1 MLMAG
6 TADRLR
12 RIVALGR
19 GPIGWTVGALAV
31 AAVAIL
37 LWFGLLS
44 GSGNQYVETV
54 TPASS
59 SGDVVPPA
67 EEDADHTATPESA
80 PQDVIPPAE
89 P

>member
-1 MLMAG
+1 MAG
-6 TADRLR
+6 TVERLR
-12 RIVALGR
+12 RIVTLGR
-19 GPIGWTVGALAV
+19 GPVGWTVGAVAV
-31 AAVAIL
+31 AAIAML
-37 LWFGLLS
+37 LWFRLIADG
-44 GSGNQYVETV
+44 GNQYAETV

-67 EEDADHTATPESA
+67 EEDADHAATPDSS

>member
-1 MLMAG
+1 MAG
-6 TADRLR
+6 AAERQS
-12 RIVALGR
+12 RIAALGR

-31 AAVAIL
+31 AAVAAL
-37 LWFGLLS
+37 LWFGLVS
-44 GSGNQYVETV
+44 GSDDPDAATA

-67 EEDADHTATPESA
+67 EEDADHAAMPESA
-80 PQDVIPPAE
+80 PQDVIPPEE

>member
-1 MLMAG
+1 MAG
-6 TADRLR
+6 TAERLS

-31 AAVAIL
+31 AVVAAL
-37 LWFGLLS
+37 LWFGLVS
-44 GSGNQYVETV
+44 GSGNQDAETV

-59 SGDVVPPA
+59 TGDVVPPA
-67 EEDADHTATPESA
+67 EDDADHAAMPESA
-80 PQDVIPPAE
+80 PQDVIPPEE

>member
-1 MLMAG
+1 MAG
-6 TADRLR
+6 IAERLR
-12 RIVALGR
+12 RIVGLRR
-19 GPIGWTVGALAV
+19 GPIGWVVGALAV
-31 AAVAIL
+31 AAVAAL
-37 LWFGLLS
+37 LWLGLVS
-44 GSGNQYVETV
+44 GSGNQHAETV

-67 EEDADHTATPESA
+67 EEDADHAATPESA